1 MKSSKGLEKNPTGK
15 RLYEMNSKKIFLKY
29 MFLRGLS
36 QIVPGART
44 ASKNYY
50 LSHIILLTVRA
61 PGLICESP
69 LSNNRKLYSFID
81 SKVTQ
86 NILKLFS

>member
-1 MKSSKGLEKNPTGK
+1 MKLSKGLEKNPTGK
-15 RLYEMNSKKIFLKY
+15 RLYEMNSKKIFLKN
-29 MFLRGLS
+29 MF
-36 QIVPGART
+36 
-44 ASKNYY
+44 
-50 LSHIILLTVRA
+50 
-61 PGLICESP
+61 